1 MFLTRAQYD
10 SLRLPDLDR
19 SRYLEAV
26 AKANELRA
34 IYLRSRRQW
43 SLGGVRIK
51 FRTQQDAD
59 RWEQLFPNLNQ

>member
-10 SLRLPDLDR
+10 NLIIGLPDPNLDR
-19 SRYLEAV
+19 SCYLEAV
-26 AKANELRA
+26 AKANELRE

-43 SLGGVRIK
+43 SLGGVRIE

-59 RWEQLFPNLNQ
+59 RFFPNLA